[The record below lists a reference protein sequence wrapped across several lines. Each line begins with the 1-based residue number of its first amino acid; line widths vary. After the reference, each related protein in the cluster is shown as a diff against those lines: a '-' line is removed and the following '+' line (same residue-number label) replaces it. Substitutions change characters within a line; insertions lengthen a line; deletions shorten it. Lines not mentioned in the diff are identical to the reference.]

1 MEGIERAR
9 AALSARGFG
18 DRVIEFDESSAT
30 VELAA
35 ERLGCEP
42 AHIAK
47 TLAFAKGDGCVCVV
61 CAGDARV
68 DNRKFKARFGSKA
81 GMLKA
86 PDVLR
91 LVGYPVGGVCPFG
104 VNVGVP
110 LYLDESLKR
119 FDVVYPA
126 AGNDRSAVCLTP
138 AELEEACDTLGWVD
152 VCKLPET

>member
-9 AALSARGFG
+9 AALAERGFA
-18 DRVIEFDESSAT
+18 DRVIEFDDSSAT

-68 DNRKFKARFGSKA
+68 DNRKFKARFASKA

-91 LVGYPVGGVCPFG
+91 LV
-104 VNVGVP
+104 
-110 LYLDESLKR
+110 YLDESLKR
-119 FDVVYPA
+119 FDVVFPA
-126 AGNDRSAVCLTP
+126 AGSDRSAVRLAP
-138 AELEEACDTLGWVD
+138 AELERACENEGWVD
-152 VCKLPET
+152 VTRLPEG